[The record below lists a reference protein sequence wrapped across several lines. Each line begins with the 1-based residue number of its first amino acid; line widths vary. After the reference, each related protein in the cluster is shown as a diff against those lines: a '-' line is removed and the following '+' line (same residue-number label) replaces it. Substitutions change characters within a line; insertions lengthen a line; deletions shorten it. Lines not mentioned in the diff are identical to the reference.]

1 MCKIDKVMN
10 ILTKIYSGESRK
22 LEKNEATGK
31 TTLSIE
37 EANKLVEENQG
48 WGESIARSVA
58 RAWNLDWQNDGL
70 DGAAMEALIFC
81 ARRYDPTRGVP
92 FRGYARKRI
101 HEASSEAA
109 RKSKGW
115 RKAVDP
121 ARAEFEARE
130 ISAELLSIF
139 PELRSGQLPLSDEAS
154 GDDSEDVR
162 GAIRSLLVG
171 ASLVAVKQ
179 GFAAAAPD
187 DALDYKKMVRL
198 MAELD
203 PVHQLLLWEVYWE
216 GNSMRTVATDW
227 EVDEL
232 SVIREH
238 KSLILFLQKGFAKS
252 KSSPKLK
259 VRPALKETS
268 LKLKKKG
275 AEPPFSKM
283 AAGGAL

>member
-1 MCKIDKVMN
+1 MN